1 MLLLLEKPRLAVRP
15 ILIRAASSVWLTRR
29 RHVVRDLRRRA
40 AWAAEARTAPTL
52 GFWTELMDGSRDPPD
67 GGDRGS

>member
-1 MLLLLEKPRLAVRP
+1 MVLLEKPTHSVRP
-15 ILIRAASSVWLTRR
+15 TLIRAARSVWLVRR

-52 GFWTELMDGSRDPPD
+52 GLWIELMDGGRHPRG